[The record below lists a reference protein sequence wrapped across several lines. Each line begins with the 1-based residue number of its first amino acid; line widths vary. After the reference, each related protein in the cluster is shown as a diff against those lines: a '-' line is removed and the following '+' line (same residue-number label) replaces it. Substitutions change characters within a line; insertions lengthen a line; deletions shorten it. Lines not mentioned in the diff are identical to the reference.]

1 MRIQHYITGL
11 AILAAFACV
20 HADERPE
27 LAIGRNFL
35 YDYDPPQP
43 GSYQLPPLKPATD
56 GRVLDSHGKV
66 HQLKTL
72 LEGRV
77 TVLSFIYTRCN
88 DPKACP
94 HATGVLYRLHQVS
107 LKDPT
112 IAENLQLISFS
123 FDPTHDTPAVMDSYS
138 GRFDRASGGADWKF
152 LTTRAPA
159 DIAPILQGYGQVV
172 DRKANPNDVF
182 GPYNHTLRV
191 YLIDRKGMVR
201 NIYSYGLFDA
211 RLVMTDVRTLLMEDQ
226 GRLAK
231 GESR

>member
-1 MRIQHYITGL
+1 MRIQHYITAL
-11 AILAAFACV
+11 AILAAFACTQ
-20 HADERPE
+20 AAERPE
-27 LAIGRNFL
+27 LAIGRGVL

-56 GRVLDSHGKV
+56 GQVLDRHGKE
-66 HQLKTL
+66 HQLKSL
-72 LEGRV
+72 LDGRV

-107 LKDPT
+107 LKDPV

-123 FDPTHDTPAVMDSYS
+123 FDPTNDTPAAMASYS
-138 GRFDRASGGADWKF
+138 DRFERESGGANWKF
-152 LTTRAPA
+152 LTTRAQS

-172 DRKANPNDVF
+172 DRKANPNDVY

-211 RLVMTDVRTLLMEDQ
+211 RLVMTDVRTLLMEEQ

-231 GESR
+231 RESR

>member
-1 MRIQHYITGL
+1 MRIQHYISAL

-20 HADERPE
+20 RADERPE
-27 LAIGRNFL
+27 LAIGRNGL

-56 GRVLDSHGKV
+56 GRVLDSHGKE
-66 HQLKTL
+66 HKLKSL
-72 LEGRV
+72 LDGRV

-107 LKDPT
+107 LKDSV
-112 IAENLQLISFS
+112 IAKNLQLISFS

-138 GRFDRASGGADWKF
+138 DRFDRASGGANWMF
-152 LTTRAPA
+152 LTTRTPA
-159 DIAPILQGYGQVV
+159 DIAPILRGYGQVV
-172 DRKANPNDVF
+172 DRKANPNDVY

-191 YLIDRKGMVR
+191 YLIDRNGMVR

-211 RLVMTDVRTLLMEDQ
+211 RLVMTDVRTLLMEEP

-231 GESR
+231 RESR